1 MAGSRFG
8 RSEAR
13 LRVVGA
19 TSGEAG
25 PAALDETG
33 LVWRAR
39 AGDVAALETLYRTH
53 FRDLLRH
60 VSYATGDVAVAEDLT
75 QESFAR
81 AFAKLA
87 EFDERS
93 SFRVWVRGI
102 ARNLVR
108 KRWRTA
114 ERQSRAFAK
123 VEHAPTRGHEPE
135 AELVRDRR
143 AEVLARALQ
152 SLPASQREA
161 FVLCDVEGMS
171 AAEAAVLTET
181 TPVNVRVRATRAR
194 ARLHELLVAQGWLTA
209 EGRAR

>member
-1 MAGSRFG
+1 MRPAGVS
-8 RSEAR
+8 A
-13 LRVVGA
+13 
-19 TSGEAG
+19 
-25 PAALDETG
+25 DETAW
-33 LVWRAR
+33 VRRAR
-39 AGDVAALETLYRTH
+39 AGDVAALESLYRAH

-81 AFAKLA
+81 AFAKLG

-93 SFRVWVRGI
+93 SFRVWLRGI

-108 KRWRTA
+108 KRWRSA

-123 VEHAPTRGHEPE
+123 VEHAPTSGHEPE
-135 AELVRDRR
+135 TELVRDRR
-143 AEVLARALQ
+143 AEVLRVALER
-152 SLPASQREA
+152 LPAAQREA

-194 ARLHELLVAQGWLTA
+194 ARLHKLLMADGWLTA
-209 EGRAR
+209 EGGAQ